1 MRAVSVPMTELKVG
15 DVLCEGTEEKT
26 YSVVVTAGRDRD
38 GFQFSTV
45 NVDGKEGPCMRT
57 PLGTAPAMMLLVGR
71 SIKPN
76 AKALKSFISDLRTSD
91 PSGSGSA
98 SG

>member
-1 MRAVSVPMTELKVG
+1 MTEIKVG

-45 NVDGKEGPCMRT
+45 NVDGNED
-57 PLGTAPAMMLLVGR
+57 AVG
-71 SIKPN
+71 
-76 AKALKSFISDLRTSD
+76 D
-91 PSGSGSA
+91 GSCDDVAGWPIHQAQCESTEVVYI
-98 SG
+98 